1 MRKYAYLAR
10 LEELLAALPAQE
22 RQEALNYYEEYFDA
36 AGSEEEEKTA
46 VELGDPA
53 DVARKILEEEGIETA
68 PEESTPVS
76 AAENA
81 ANSSPAPQPEP
92 AVTAPAGPEPPP
104 VEDPETYPAKGTGAT
119 AGSGK
124 PYAKRLWLIF
134 WLLVALALVVQI
146 SVLLLGLGNHG
157 GSSASMAL
165 EAAESSTASYQEEA
179 VAMSEPV
186 SEEQQA
192 GNVIYSGTLD
202 TSGKGT
208 LFVNLSCGNVS
219 FRTGEQAE
227 IEVYG
232 NDSTGTVSYGQTVD
246 FGYTLFCDSEDP
258 DTHMTITLPADA
270 YDKLEVSIDTQGA
283 IELGNLQIR
292 QISAY
297 TASGPVQSGQL
308 CTEQLSVS
316 TEEGNIW
323 LEKVSDSGKYRVEQ
337 VELLAPAGYVAVTL
351 PGMESQWN
359 TQITNGEQY
368 TKKTQASE
376 PLEGITRKL
385 EVEHGSSLKL
395 EYEA

>member
-1 MRKYAYLAR
+1 M
-10 LEELLAALPAQE
+10 
-22 RQEALNYYEEYFDA
+22 
-36 AGSEEEEKTA
+36 
-46 VELGDPA
+46 
-53 DVARKILEEEGIETA
+53 
-68 PEESTPVS
+68 
-76 AAENA
+76 
-81 ANSSPAPQPEP
+81 
-92 AVTAPAGPEPPP
+92 
-104 VEDPETYPAKGTGAT
+104 
-119 AGSGK
+119 
-124 PYAKRLWLIF
+124 
-134 WLLVALALVVQI
+134 
-146 SVLLLGLGNHG
+146 
-157 GSSASMAL
+157 
-165 EAAESSTASYQEEA
+165 
-179 VAMSEPV
+179 AMSEPV

-376 PLEGITRKL
+376 PLEGVTRKL